1 MFFTVQSVPLAAMM
15 ETGNGNTAQL
25 EMEKLE
31 IQQLEM
37 EILEIQQL
45 EMEMEKWKN
54 WKYSNWKCFKSLV
67 LCLIHGVKY

>member
-37 EILEIQQL
+37 EMEKLEIQQL
-45 EMEMEKWKN
+45 EMEMEKLEIQQLEM
-54 WKYSNWKCFKSLV
+54 F
-67 LCLIHGVKY
+67 